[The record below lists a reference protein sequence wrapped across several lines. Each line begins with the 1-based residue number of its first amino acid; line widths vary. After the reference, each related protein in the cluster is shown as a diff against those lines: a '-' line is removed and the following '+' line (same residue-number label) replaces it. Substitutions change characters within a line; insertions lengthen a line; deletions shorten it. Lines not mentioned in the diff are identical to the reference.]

1 MSPGKDETRA
11 YGYII
16 YIYIYIYIQTL
27 LETAEA
33 LTLNTSCVV
42 VRPPIGVRVVWKKD
56 WALGYVATQF

>member
-11 YGYII
+11 YGYI
-16 YIYIYIYIQTL
+16 IYIYIYIQTL